1 MTELFL
7 KVRDSFLQVT
17 YDPEAEADM
26 GPVEISAIT
35 PAMEQ
40 VG

>member
-1 MTELFL
+1 M
-7 KVRDSFLQVT
+7 T
-17 YDPEAEADM
+17 YDPEVEADM

-40 VG
+40 VGGCNLIYFNHNI